1 MATVT
6 SLGAGSG
13 LDLESLITKLMDAER
28 TPLTA
33 LQTKQSSYNSQ
44 ISALGS
50 LKSKLA
56 DLQTAANGLKPSTGQ
71 SVLDKFAS
79 YSATAGDT
87 TIASPTATT
96 GAVAGSYSLVVTQ
109 LAQAQRSLSNAPPA
123 VTPAI
128 GDTLSFSFATNG
140 ATRNKTITI
149 DSTNN
154 SLSGLRDAINNAN
167 MGVSATIVNG
177 TNGAQLILTGAE
189 GAANAFTLTGTGNL
203 ASAFT
208 TQTAAQDANFSVNGI
223 ASTSSTNQ
231 ASGVIDGVTLN
242 LSKTGATTVTVA
254 KDNSTNLTTAL
265 NAFIKA
271 YNDANSLMKTQ
282 GAYDQTTKTAGTLQ
296 GNSVLRDA
304 QSSVRGLLFSTTS
317 SGTSVYQRLSD
328 IGVSVAADGSLKLDS
343 TKLSSALAADANG
356 VAGVIASTGTAYSN
370 KLEQIVGSSG
380 SIQIATDSTN
390 KLVKNITDRE
400 AVLER
405 RLTTIEARYRKQ
417 FTALDTLVAGMKQTS
432 TYLTQQLATLPTAS
446 SSSK

>member
-1 MATVT
+1 MATIT

-71 SVLDKFAS
+71 SALDKFAS
-79 YSATAGDT
+79 YTATSSDT

-123 VTPAI
+123 VTPTI

-140 ATRNKTITI
+140 ATRDKTITI

-177 TNGAQLILTGAE
+177 TNGAQLILTGEE
-189 GAANAFTLTGTGNL
+189 GAANTFTLTGTGNL
-203 ASAFT
+203 ASAFSMQT
-208 TQTAAQDANFSVNGI
+208 TAQDANFSVNGI

-231 ASGVIDGVTLN
+231 ASGVVDGVTLN
-242 LSKTGATTVTVA
+242 LGKTGSTTITVA
-254 KDNSTNLTTAL
+254 KDNTTNLTTAL

-282 GAYDQTTKTAGTLQ
+282 GAYDQSTQKAGPLQ
-296 GNSVLRDA
+296 GNSTLRDA
-304 QSSVRGLLFSTTS
+304 QSSVRGLLFSTAA
-317 SGTSVYQRLSD
+317 SGTSAYKRLSD
-328 IGVSVAADGSLKLDS
+328 IGVSVAADGTLKLDS
-343 TKLSSALAADANG
+343 TKLGSALAADANG
-356 VAGVIASTGTAYSN
+356 VAGTVAAAGAAYSN
-370 KLEQIVGSSG
+370 KLGQIVGSSG

-390 KLVKNITDRE
+390 KLIKNITDRE

-432 TYLTQQLATLPTAS
+432 TYLTQQLANLTTS

>member
-1 MATVT
+1 MATIT

-13 LDLESLITKLMDAER
+13 LDLESLVSKLMDAER
-28 TPLTA
+28 APLTA

-56 DLQTAANGLKPSTGQ
+56 ELQTAANALKPNAGQ
-71 SVLDKFAS
+71 SALDKFAS
-79 YSATAGDT
+79 YSATSSDS
-87 TIASPTATT
+87 TIASATATS
-96 GAVAGSYSLVVTQ
+96 GAVAGSYPLIVTQ
-109 LAQAQRSLSNAPPA
+109 LAQPQRSLSNAPPA
-123 VTPAI
+123 ITPTI

-140 ATRNKTITI
+140 ATRDKTITI

-154 SLSGLRDAINNAN
+154 SLPGLRDAINNAN
-167 MGVSATIVNG
+167 MGISATIVNG

-189 GAANAFTLTGTGNL
+189 GAANAFTLSGTGNL

-208 TQTAAQDANFSVNGI
+208 TQATAQDATFSINGI
-223 ASTSSTNQ
+223 ASTSSTNT

-242 LSKTGATTVTVA
+242 LSKTGSTTISVA

-271 YNDANSLMKTQ
+271 YNDATALMKTQ
-282 GAYDQTTKTAGTLQ
+282 GAYDQTTQKAGALQ
-296 GNSVLRDA
+296 GNSTLRDA
-304 QSSVRGLLFSTTS
+304 QSSMRGMLFSTTS
-317 SGTSVYQRLSD
+317 SGTSAYQRLSD
-328 IGVSVAADGSLKLDS
+328 IGVSVAADGTLKLDS
-343 TKLSSALAADANG
+343 TKLNSALAADANG
-356 VAGVIASTGTAYSN
+356 VAGVVSAVGTAYSS
-370 KLEQIVGSSG
+370 KLERIVGTSG

-390 KLVKNITDRE
+390 KLIKSITDRE

-417 FTALDTLVAGMKQTS
+417 FSALDTLVAGMKQTS
-432 TYLTQQLATLPTAS
+432 TYLSQQLANLPGAS
-446 SSSK
+446 SSSN